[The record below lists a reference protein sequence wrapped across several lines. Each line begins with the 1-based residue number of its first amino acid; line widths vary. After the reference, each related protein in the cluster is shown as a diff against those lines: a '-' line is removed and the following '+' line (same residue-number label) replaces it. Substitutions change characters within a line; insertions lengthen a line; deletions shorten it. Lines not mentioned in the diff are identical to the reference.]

1 MGWIC
6 LLQGQHGRADH
17 TDLQL
22 GNDDSGNTR
31 GCYRL
36 LGPGITTSG
45 AQLQG
50 GTGNVMPVSP
60 LIVQGS
66 KSSSKEPTK
75 NTISYNAFLSS
86 SFVTLQY

>member
-1 MGWIC
+1 MTLEIHEVVTDYWIYVK
-6 LLQGQHGRADH
+6 D
-17 TDLQL
+17 
-22 GNDDSGNTR
+22 
-31 GCYRL
+31 
-36 LGPGITTSG
+36 GPGITTSG